1 MVQATYLGG
10 LSATYRVAAPTNIS
24 MTDLAVSVL
33 VVTYNSVAS
42 TSSNYLFSG
51 NGTLYNHVRFSFNAP
66 FGSSVSVDSR
76 GAFDGLVLF
85 NNTYNTAFCVNM
97 RTPYNVSGRAT
108 SSTTLNVSWTGP
120 VEQPYA
126 IVSYVVYYRRVP
138 GQANSLPATAYLE
151 AYDNNR
157 NVTMTPTGFP
167 NVAASASIS
176 GLQPFI
182 VYEFKVVYFTAELGL
197 GYMSSTAVA
206 TTAQA
211 APTDIPLSLAA
222 ITASSTAVT
231 LTWLPPVMYG
241 QNGNI
246 TGYACDQLHSRKW
259 AVPRRCDPCWCQ
271 LVCD

>member
-1 MVQATYLGG
+1 
-10 LSATYRVAAPTNIS
+10 

-51 NGTLYNHVRFSFNAP
+51 VGTLYNRIQFSFNAP

-108 SSTTLNVSWTGP
+108 STLNVSWTGP

-138 GQANSLPATAYLE
+138 GQANALPATAYLE

-167 NVAASASIS
+167 NVAASATIS

-182 VYEFKVVYFTAELGL
+182 VYEFKVVYFTVELRL
-197 GYMSSTAVA
+197 RYMSSTAVA

-231 LTWLPPVMYG
+231 LTWLPPVMYS

-246 TGYACDQLHSRKW
+246 TGYVINYTRASG
-259 AVPRRCDPCWCQ
+259 RCDPCWCE